1 MDLTTMEGA
10 CASTERFVEAVRPAH
25 LSNPTPCA
33 DWDVRALLNHVTGT
47 LHLGAA
53 LLSDSVPT
61 VNMGPGELPDTD
73 LLGDDPAKAYRLGVE
88 ALLAAAAGDALE
100 RTHTTPLGAMPGAV
114 LGGFTTLD
122 ILVHGWDL
130 AKATGQDA
138 TLPTDVAE
146 TVLGFA
152 RQTLTGEDTRGTRI
166 GPPVAVDADAGATAR
181 LVGYLGRRP

>member
-1 MDLTTMEGA
+1 MDRTTMEGA
-10 CASTERFVEAVRPAH
+10 CSSTERIIKAVRPAH
-25 LSNPTPCA
+25 LSRPTPCA
-33 DWDVRALLNHVTGT
+33 EWDVRALLNHLTGT

-53 LLSDSVPT
+53 LLSDSMPA
-61 VNMGPGELPDTD
+61 VNMAPGELPDTD
-73 LLGDDPAKAYRLGVE
+73 VVGGDPAKSYRLGVE

-100 RTHTTPLGAMPGAV
+100 RTHITPLGEMPGFV

-138 TLPTDVAE
+138 TLPADLAE

-152 RQTLTGEDTRGTRI
+152 HQTLPADNGRGTRI
-166 GPPVAVDADAGATAR
+166 GPPVAVGSDADATAR
-181 LVGYLGRRP
+181 LVGYLGRQP

>member
-10 CASTERFVEAVRPAH
+10 CASTERIIDGVRPAH
-25 LSNPTPCA
+25 LSNPTPCP

-47 LHLGAA
+47 LHLGAS
-53 LLSDSVPT
+53 LLSDSMPT
-61 VNMGPGELPDTD
+61 VKMAPGELPDAD
-73 LLGDDPAKAYRLGVE
+73 LVGDDPAKAYRLGVE

-100 RTHTTPLGAMPGAV
+100 RPHATPIGEMPGAV

-130 AKATGQDA
+130 ATATGQDQA
-138 TLPTDVAE
+138 LPADLAE

-152 RQTLTGEDTRGTRI
+152 HQTITDDSRQPRI
-166 GPPVAVDADAGATAR
+166 GPAIEVDPAASATAR
-181 LVGYLGRRP
+181 LVGYLGRQP